1 LHVNRARLR
10 QQLIENRDEISRI
23 LHDDPAL
30 VEYLLSDVELKRKYV
45 KLPDQVELELQK
57 KSQELGLGEGV
68 LLFLGAIM
76 LLGILADVT
85 GNSGR

>member
-1 LHVNRARLR
+1 MHVNRARLR